1 MLLHNMNILMC
12 FKYGFGP
19 NPISNVWHDFIF
31 DTIPS
36 VIFSSDSKF
45 NIYDTVIAQYVL
57 LKLLSPFM
65 WFWNVPGKH
74 AGDFEQ

>member
-1 MLLHNMNILMC
+1 MNILMC
-12 FKYGFGP
+12 FKYVSGP
-19 NPISNVWHDFIF
+19 NPLSNVWHDFIF

-45 NIYDTVIAQYVL
+45 IYDTVIAQFVL
-57 LKLLSPFM
+57 LKSLSPFI
-65 WFWNVPGKH
+65 WFLNVPGKH